1 MDKGFFTMLQKPRGT
16 RDFLPD
22 EMEARRAVEW
32 RLREVARRWGY
43 REVCTPEF
51 EDLELF
57 TMRSGEGIVEEMYVF
72 EDKGGRKLALR
83 PEITAAVI
91 RMYINEAKV
100 APKPLRWCYFAD
112 CFRYERPQKGRYR
125 QFWQF
130 GVELIGAD
138 TAAADAETIMLASDM
153 LNATGVTYE
162 LKVGHLQF
170 MKNLVTDLE
179 PAMQR
184 KVRAHLDK
192 KDFDGLNATLESL
205 NRADLAAS
213 LTALVETRDLA
224 EAFEIAGTIPEKERV
239 EQTVAS
245 LDASGVKYSLNFGIA
260 RGLDYYT
267 GMVFEGFA
275 QNLGAENQIM
285 GGGAYRLAHLFGGD
299 DVASCGFAIGFDRVM
314 VSLGEA
320 QARKETVVGLVCT
333 SEGRKRALEVG
344 RAFREAGI
352 RTEMDLM
359 ERGLGAQLA
368 HAAKSADFAVV
379 IGQREAESGEVTLK
393 NLKTGEQKTVS
404 LNEAVTGVGA
414 HGAR

>member
-1 MDKGFFTMLQKPRGT
+1 MLQKPRGT

-153 LNATGVTYE
+153 LNATGVTYD
-162 LKVGHLQF
+162 LKVGHLSF
-170 MKNLVTDLE
+170 MKNLVKDLE

-184 KVRAHLDK
+184 RVRAHLDK

-205 NRADLAAS
+205 NRIDLAKS

-239 EQTVAS
+239 EQMVGS

-275 QNLGAENQIM
+275 QNLGAENQIL
-285 GGGAYRLAHLFGGD
+285 GGGAYRLAQLFGGD

-314 VSLGEA
+314 VSLGDAPA
-320 QARKETVVGLVCT
+320 QKDTVVGLVCT
-333 SEGRKRALEVG
+333 NEGRKRALEVA
-344 RAFREAGI
+344 RAFRDAGI

-359 ERGLGAQLA
+359 ERGFGAQLA

-379 IGQREAESGEVTLK
+379 IGKREAESGEVTLK

-404 LNEAVTGVGA
+404 LNEAVAGVGV
-414 HGAR
+414 HGSR

>member
-1 MDKGFFTMLQKPRGT
+1 
-16 RDFLPD
+16 
-22 EMEARRAVEW
+22 MESRRAVEW

-57 TMRSGEGIVEEMYVF
+57 TMRSGEGIIEEMYVF

-91 RMYINEAKV
+91 RMYVNEAKV

-138 TAAADAETIMLASDM
+138 TAPADAEAIMLASDM
-153 LNATGVTYE
+153 LTATGVRYE
-162 LKVGHLQF
+162 LKVGHLSF
-170 MKNLVTDLE
+170 MKNLLKDLE
-179 PAMQR
+179 AGQQR
-184 KVRAHLDK
+184 RVMAHLDK
-192 KDFDGLNATLESL
+192 KDFEGLAVTLDGIGKPEL
-205 NRADLAAS
+205 ADS
-213 LTALVETRDLA
+213 LTALIECRDLQ
-224 EAFEIAGTIPEKERV
+224 EAFDIAGPINGRERI
-239 EQTVAS
+239 EQTMGI
-245 LDASGVKYSLNFGIA
+245 LDASGIRYSLNFGIA

-275 QNLGAENQIM
+275 DNLGAENQIL
-285 GGGAYRLAHLFGGD
+285 GGGTYRLAHLFGGD

-314 VSLGEA
+314 VSLGEL
-320 QARKETVVGLVCT
+320 QQKKDTVAGIVCT
-333 SEGRKRALEVG
+333 PEGRKRALEVA
-344 RAFREAGI
+344 RALREAGI
-352 RTEMDLM
+352 RAEMDLM

-368 HAAKSADFAVV
+368 HASKSADFAVV
-379 IGQREAESGEVTLK
+379 IGQREAETGDVTLK
-393 NLKTGEQKTVS
+393 NLHTGEQKTLS
-404 LNEAVTGVGA
+404 LEEAISEVGA

>member
-1 MDKGFFTMLQKPRGT
+1 MLQKPRGT

-22 EMEARRAVEW
+22 EMEARRHVEKK
-32 RLREVARRWGY
+32 LREVARCFGY

-57 TMRSGEGIVEEMYVF
+57 TARSGDGIIEEMYVF

-162 LKVGHLQF
+162 LKVGHLSF
-170 MKNLVTDLE
+170 MKNLVKDLD
-179 PAMQR
+179 PVMQR

-192 KDFDGLNATLESL
+192 KDYDGLNATLESL
-205 NRADLAAS
+205 NRMDLAAS
-213 LTALVETRDLA
+213 LTALVNTRDLT
-224 EAFEIAGTIPEKERV
+224 EAFEIAGAIPEKERF
-239 EQTVAS
+239 EKTIGS
-245 LDASGVKYSLNFGIA
+245 LDASGVRYSLNFGIA

-275 QNLGAENQIM
+275 ENLGAENQIM
-285 GGGAYRLAHLFGGD
+285 GGGTYRLAHLFGGD

-314 VSLGEA
+314 VSLGDF
-320 QARKETVVGLVCT
+320 QPVSVPIVGLVCT
-333 SEGRKRALEVG
+333 SEGRNRALEVAKAL
-344 RAFREAGI
+344 RNAGI

-368 HAAKSADFAVV
+368 HASKTANFAIV
-379 IGQREAESGEVTLK
+379 IGQREAESGQVTLK
-393 NLKTGEQKTVS
+393 NLTTAEQKTVD
-404 LNEAVTGVGA
+404 LATAVAEVRAFGPG
-414 HGAR
+414 

>member
-1 MDKGFFTMLQKPRGT
+1 
-16 RDFLPD
+16 
-22 EMEARRAVEW
+22 MEARRHVEGK
-32 RLREVARRWGY
+32 LRDVARCYGY

-57 TMRSGEGIVEEMYVF
+57 TMRSGEGIIEEMYVF

-162 LKVGHLQF
+162 LKVGHLSF
-170 MKNLVTDLE
+170 MKNLVKNLE

-184 KVRAHLDK
+184 RVRAHLDK
-192 KDFDGLNATLESL
+192 KDYEGLNATLKSL
-205 NRADLAAS
+205 NRTDLAAS
-213 LTALVETRDLA
+213 LTALVNTRELA
-224 EAFEIAGTIPEKERV
+224 EAFEIAGAIQEKERF
-239 EQTVAS
+239 EQTIRS
-245 LDASGVKYSLNFGIA
+245 LDAAGVKYSLNFGIA

-275 QNLGAENQIM
+275 QNLGAENQIL
-285 GGGAYRLAHLFGGD
+285 GGGTYRLAHLFGGD
-299 DVASCGFAIGFDRVM
+299 DVASSGFAIGFDRVM
-314 VSLGEA
+314 VSLGDIQPA
-320 QARKETVVGLVCT
+320 IIPIIGLVCT
-333 SEGRKRALEVG
+333 SEGRTRALEVAKEL
-344 RAFREAGI
+344 RNVGI

-368 HAAKSADFAVV
+368 HAAKTANFAIV
-379 IGQREAESGEVTLK
+379 IGQREAESGQVTLK
-393 NLKTGEQKTVS
+393 NLTTAEQKTVD
-404 LNEAVTGVGA
+404 LAAAIAEVRAFGP
-414 HGAR
+414 R

>member
-1 MDKGFFTMLQKPRGT
+1 MVKKPVQDRDFNIMLQKPRGT

-57 TMRSGEGIVEEMYVF
+57 TMRSGEGIIDEMYVF

-91 RMYINEAKV
+91 RMYINVSKV

-138 TAAADAETIMLASDM
+138 TSAADAETIMLASDM
-153 LNATGVTYE
+153 LNATGVTYD
-162 LKVGHLQF
+162 LKVGHLSF
-170 MKNLVTDLE
+170 MKNLVKDLD
-179 PAMQR
+179 PLMQR

-192 KDFDGLNATLESL
+192 KDFDGLKVTLESL
-205 NRADLAAS
+205 NRADLLSS

-224 EAFEIAGTIPEKERV
+224 EAFEIAGTIPEKE
-239 EQTVAS
+239 
-245 LDASGVKYSLNFGIA
+245 
-260 RGLDYYT
+260 
-267 GMVFEGFA
+267 
-275 QNLGAENQIM
+275 
-285 GGGAYRLAHLFGGD
+285 
-299 DVASCGFAIGFDRVM
+299 
-314 VSLGEA
+314 
-320 QARKETVVGLVCT
+320 
-333 SEGRKRALEVG
+333 
-344 RAFREAGI
+344 
-352 RTEMDLM
+352 
-359 ERGLGAQLA
+359 
-368 HAAKSADFAVV
+368 
-379 IGQREAESGEVTLK
+379 
-393 NLKTGEQKTVS
+393 
-404 LNEAVTGVGA
+404 
-414 HGAR
+414 

>member
-1 MDKGFFTMLQKPRGT
+1 MLQKPRGT

-22 EMEARRAVEW
+22 EMEARRYVEGK
-32 RLREVARRWGY
+32 LRDVARCYGY

-57 TMRSGEGIVEEMYVF
+57 TMRSGEGIIEEMYVF

-162 LKVGHLQF
+162 LKVGHLSF
-170 MKNLVTDLE
+170 MKNLVKDLE

-184 KVRAHLDK
+184 RVRAHLDK

-205 NRADLAAS
+205 NRTDLAVS
-213 LTALVETRDLA
+213 LTALGSTRDLA
-224 EAFEIAGTIPEKERV
+224 EAFEIAGVIPEKERF
-239 EQTVAS
+239 EKTIGS
-245 LDASGVKYSLNFGIA
+245 LDAACVKYSLNFGIA

-275 QNLGAENQIM
+275 QNLGAENQIL
-285 GGGAYRLAHLFGGD
+285 GGGTYRLAHLFGGD

-314 VSLGEA
+314 VSLGDI
-320 QARKETVVGLVCT
+320 QPVVVPVVGLVCT
-333 SEGRKRALEVG
+333 IEGRTRALVVAKAL
-344 RAFREAGI
+344 RDAGI

-368 HAAKSADFAVV
+368 HASKTANFAIV
-379 IGQREAESGEVTLK
+379 IGQREAESGQVTIK
-393 NLKTGEQKTVS
+393 NLLTAEQKTVD
-404 LNEAVTGVGA
+404 LAAAIAEVRAFGP
-414 HGAR
+414 R

>member
-1 MDKGFFTMLQKPRGT
+1 MLQKPRGT

-57 TMRSGEGIVEEMYVF
+57 TMRSGEGIIGEMYVF

-162 LKVGHLQF
+162 LKVGHLSF
-170 MKNLVTDLE
+170 MKNLVKDLE
-179 PAMQR
+179 PVMQR

-192 KDFDGLNATLESL
+192 KDFEGLNATLESL
-205 NRADLAAS
+205 NKTELAES
-213 LTALVETRDLA
+213 LTALVETRELA
-224 EAFEIAGTIPEKERV
+224 EAFEIAGAIPEKERV
-239 EQTVAS
+239 EQTISS

-267 GMVFEGFA
+267 GIVFEGFA
-275 QNLGAENQIM
+275 QNLGAENQIL
-285 GGGAYRLAHLFGGD
+285 GGGAYRLAQLFGGD

-314 VSLGEA
+314 VSLGETTA
-320 QARKETVVGLVCT
+320 KKDTVVGLACMP
-333 SEGRKRALEVG
+333 EGRKRALEVG

-368 HAAKSADFAVV
+368 HASKSADFAVV
-379 IGQREAESGEVTLK
+379 VGKREAETGEVTLK
-393 NLKTGEQKTVS
+393 NLATGEQKTVG
-404 LNEAVTGVGA
+404 LEEAIAEVHA

>member
-1 MDKGFFTMLQKPRGT
+1 MLQKPRGT

-153 LNATGVTYE
+153 LNATGVTYD
-162 LKVGHLQF
+162 LKVGHLSF
-170 MKNLVTDLE
+170 MKNLVADLE

-205 NRADLAAS
+205 NKTDLAAS
-213 LTALVETRDLA
+213 LTALVETRELA
-224 EAFEIAGTIPEKERV
+224 EAFEIAGTIPERDRV
-239 EQTVAS
+239 EQIIAS
-245 LDASGVKYSLNFGIA
+245 LDASDVKYTLNFGIA

-320 QARKETVVGLVCT
+320 HARKDTVVGLVCT
-333 SEGRKRALEVG
+333 NEGRKRALEVG

-359 ERGLGAQLA
+359 GRGLGAQLA

-404 LNEAVTGVGA
+404 LNEAVAEVGA